1 MTTPTRPRELVNV
14 LVDVDANGIVATF
27 DLGDA
32 FPAEPVAEWF
42 TYGIALGDDSGALV
56 KHFAVRFSPT
66 QTAAFIFDFAS
77 STQANYDASHV
88 DDKGTSVVVRFPD
101 SSLGT
106 DAVESIT
113 GFGTANGEDVSVD
126 VPVQLLN

>member
-1 MTTPTRPRELVNV
+1 MD
-14 LVDVDANGIVATF
+14 VDVDANGIVATF

-32 FPAEPVAEWF
+32 FPAEPVANRF
-42 TYGIALGDDSGALV
+42 TYGIALVDESGALV

-77 STQANYDASHV
+77 ATQANYDASHV
-88 DDKGTSVVVRFPD
+88 DDAGTSVVVRFPD

-106 DAVESIT
+106 DAVKSVT
-113 GFGTANGEDVSVD
+113 GIGTVNGENVSAD
-126 VPVQLLN
+126 IPVQLLQ

>member
-1 MTTPTRPRELVNV
+1 MTSFLNV
-14 LVDVDANGIVATF
+14 LVDVDVDANGIVATF

-32 FPAEPVAEWF
+32 FPAEPVANRF
-42 TYGIALGDDSGALV
+42 TYGIALVDESGALV

-77 STQANYDASHV
+77 ATQANYDASHV
-88 DDKGTSVVVRFPD
+88 DDAGTSVVVRFPD

-106 DAVESIT
+106 DAVKSVT
-113 GFGTANGEDVSVD
+113 GIGTVNGENVSAD
-126 VPVQLLN
+126 IPVQLLQ

>member
-1 MTTPTRPRELVNV
+1 MTDPTPRVLVNV

-27 DLGDA
+27 DLGDP
-32 FPAEPVAEWF
+32 FSAEPAAEWF
-42 TYGIALGDDSGALV
+42 TYGIALVDNSGGLV

-77 STQANYDASHV
+77 ATQANYDATHV
-88 DDKGTSVVVRFPD
+88 DDAGASVVVRFPD

-106 DAVESIT
+106 DNVKSIT
-113 GFGTANGEDVSVD
+113 GFATVNGEDVSVD
-126 VPVQLLN
+126 VPVQLLA